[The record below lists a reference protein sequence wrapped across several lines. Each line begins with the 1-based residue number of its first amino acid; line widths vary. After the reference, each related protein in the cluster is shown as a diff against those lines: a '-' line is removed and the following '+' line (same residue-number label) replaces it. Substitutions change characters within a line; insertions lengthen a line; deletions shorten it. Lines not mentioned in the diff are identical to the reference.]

1 MKEYL
6 VIQSEK
12 NFKIIYFIFLIFFV
26 FFASYF
32 PLFFIFK
39 DLNFLPLGSN
49 EASHLIVAKS
59 ILSGSP
65 PYTEHFDARGPL
77 FFYILS
83 SIFLFGNFLIN
94 SHFLY
99 LLLTYLSAIV
109 VYFICRNLYGTISA
123 IFASI
128 SSILILSQ
136 SFTAENLIFL
146 FLSLHIFFS
155 FKMLSSKKYK
165 YIILS
170 ALFMSCAVLIRF
182 NVSILALM
190 SFLFFLVLEK
200 NKIKFC
206 FIYILS
212 GLLPLIILIVVYANY
227 SNGLNIFYNAT
238 INYHLNLTHGRP
250 FYLGLYQFL
259 DVISSSPYVSLYCLS
274 IVAFV
279 FKDNLK
285 KENLYLFVSLIF
297 GIFSILLAR
306 KFNIHYLLTV
316 APFFIILSSSIFSIT
331 FLNSKKVIIIFF
343 FIILIPPAIENI
355 YIKINNFYKPN
366 NFDYALSKSLENQID
381 KKDKIFSSINGVYL
395 YLNKKNYLRIVDQSH
410 FNRSYNY
417 KSLYG
422 KNVSFL
428 DEFKFVF
435 SQKPKF
441 LIFDQVFKDQL
452 FFNNIKEL
460 IKNDYKVFNLYNHDE
475 FIFRAKYRK
484 YVNSIDIYIL
494 KN

>member
-1 MKEYL
+1 M
-6 VIQSEK
+6 
-12 NFKIIYFIFLIFFV
+12 
-26 FFASYF
+26 
-32 PLFFIFK
+32 
-39 DLNFLPLGSN
+39 
-49 EASHLIVAKS
+49 
-59 ILSGSP
+59 
-65 PYTEHFDARGPL
+65 
-77 FFYILS
+77 
-83 SIFLFGNFLIN
+83 
-94 SHFLY
+94 
-99 LLLTYLSAIV
+99 
-109 VYFICRNLYGTISA
+109 
-123 IFASI
+123 
-128 SSILILSQ
+128 
-136 SFTAENLIFL
+136 
-146 FLSLHIFFS
+146 
-155 FKMLSSKKYK
+155 
-165 YIILS
+165 
-170 ALFMSCAVLIRF
+170 
-182 NVSILALM
+182 
-190 SFLFFLVLEK
+190 
-200 NKIKFC
+200 
-206 FIYILS
+206 
-212 GLLPLIILIVVYANY
+212 
-227 SNGLNIFYNAT
+227 
-238 INYHLNLTHGRP
+238 
-250 FYLGLYQFL
+250 
-259 DVISSSPYVSLYCLS
+259 
-274 IVAFV
+274 AFV

-428 DEFKFVF
+428 DEFKFAF

-441 LIFDQVFKDQL
+441 LIFDQNFKDQS
-452 FFNNIKEL
+452 FFISIKEL
-460 IKNDYKVFNLYNHDE
+460 IKDDYKVFDLNNDDE
-475 FIFRAKYRK
+475 FIFRGNYRK
-484 YVNSIDIYIL
+484 HVNSIDIYIL